1 MRLPI
6 TPDAKTHL
14 RCGPRTR
21 FNADQATGANAVPA
35 KAIRSVAKSSGAI
48 NGSPVLA
55 NNARFIKMKLLPQTA
70 PNRSSRAGAS
80 QGRAGVEGVFTGREI
95 RIHWIQVVL
104 IGFYLCTMLKL
115 FGIRAAGAA
124 ALLVVAMGSGCGE
137 GTSGVAVTEH
147 FEAGASG
154 HSVAR
159 LEVEGMMCAV
169 ACGSKIQKELLEL
182 DGVSNAH
189 IDFDAE
195 RAENFVE
202 VEFSSERVSPEAMA
216 AKVHEIAGGIYHVNT
231 VDVTHYALAAE
242 TP

>member
-1 MRLPI
+1 
-6 TPDAKTHL
+6 
-14 RCGPRTR
+14 
-21 FNADQATGANAVPA
+21 
-35 KAIRSVAKSSGAI
+35 
-48 NGSPVLA
+48 
-55 NNARFIKMKLLPQTA
+55 MKLLPHTA
-70 PNRSSRAGAS
+70 PNRSNRAGAS
-80 QGRAGVEGVFTGREI
+80 QGRAGVEGVFTVREI

-104 IGFYLCTMLKL
+104 IGFYLCTMLRS

-137 GTSGVAVTEH
+137 GAVDVAVTEH
-147 FEAGASG
+147 FEAGASE

-189 IDFDAE
+189 IDFNAE
-195 RAENFVE
+195 RSENFVE

-216 AKVHEIAGGIYHVNT
+216 AKVHEIADGIYHVNN